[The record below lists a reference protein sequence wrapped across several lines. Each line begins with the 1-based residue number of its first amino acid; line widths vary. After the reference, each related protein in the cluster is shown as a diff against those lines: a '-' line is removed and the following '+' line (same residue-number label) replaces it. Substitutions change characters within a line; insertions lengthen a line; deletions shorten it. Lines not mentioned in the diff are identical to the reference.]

1 MPRPAGYYWVKSAT
15 DSRLQIVL
23 IQGDGVVWLFGQDR
37 GQYIAGEEPEIF
49 KGQGLSARSD
59 SRSSGAARKSAGLR
73 FCESAALSDGI
84 FAH

>member
-15 DSRLQIVL
+15 DSQLQIVL

-49 KGQGLSARSD
+49 KGQGLSLEVI
-59 SRSSGAARKSAGLR
+59 AGPL
-73 FCESAALSDGI
+73 EPPVSQPV
-84 FAH
+84 

>member
-23 IQGDGVVWLFGQDR
+23 SQGDGVVWLFGQDR

-49 KGQGLSARSD
+49 KGQGLSLEVITGPLEPPASQPV
-59 SRSSGAARKSAGLR
+59 
-73 FCESAALSDGI
+73 
-84 FAH
+84 